1 MDKVNIWA
9 IMLAAF
15 SYLII
20 GSLWYSPLLFGKL
33 WIRLIGF
40 CDEDFKTNKPMWM
53 IMTFSFLSAAIAALV
68 ISAVLGPRQSAD
80 FGAIVGAIIAV
91 CWISMSKLYNVLFE
105 NQPIKLFFSD
115 AIQLAK
121 STDGILLVAR
131 LLYSSKTGLKEYVED
146 TVFLPGKGWQ
156 GGRWGLSV
164 VLSAGQALLS
174 CLKNISL
181 SNCRRIF
188 II

>member
-1 MDKVNIWA
+1 METFALMDKVNIWA

-105 NQPIKLFFSD
+105 NQPIKLFLLHAGFD
-115 AIQLAK
+115 IVTFMTMGAIV
-121 STDGILLVAR
+121 GYWR
-131 LLYSSKTGLKEYVED
+131 
-146 TVFLPGKGWQ
+146 
-156 GGRWGLSV
+156 
-164 VLSAGQALLS
+164 
-174 CLKNISL
+174 
-181 SNCRRIF
+181 
-188 II
+188 